1 MLDCWASDPD
11 LFTQVTVG
19 DTSKFQVDPSSS
31 GRRKVPVLGR
41 LAVRHAAASASKV
54 RRRVADDLAGLGL
67 PHDLV
72 EDAALLLSEMV
83 SNAVRFAE
91 PLPGDGLLVS
101 WGVVK
106 GRLLLRVT
114 DGGGRD
120 RPQVRD
126 ASPTDTRGRGLAIVD
141 AVSAAWGVKRRG
153 SSIRRSNT
161 VWAAL
166 PIRPA
171 QGGPGDAS
179 AAESGSPP

>member
-1 MLDCWASDPD
+1 
-11 LFTQVTVG
+11 
-19 DTSKFQVDPSSS
+19 
-31 GRRKVPVLGR
+31 VPVLGR

-54 RRRVADDLAGLGL
+54 RQRAVDDLAGFGL

-91 PLPGDGLLVS
+91 PLPGDVLLVS
-101 WGVVK
+101 WGVVE

-126 ASPTDTRGRGLAIVD
+126 AGPTDTRGRGLAIID
-141 AVSAAWGVKRRG
+141 AVSATWGVKRRG
-153 SSIRRSNT
+153 SGLRRSST

-171 QGGPGDAS
+171 RGRPGGAS
-179 AAESGSPP
+179 VADSGN